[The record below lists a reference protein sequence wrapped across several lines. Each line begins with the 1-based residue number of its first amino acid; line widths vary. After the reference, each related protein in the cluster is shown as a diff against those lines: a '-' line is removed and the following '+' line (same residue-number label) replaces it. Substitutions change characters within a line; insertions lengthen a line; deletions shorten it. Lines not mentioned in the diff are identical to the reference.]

1 PLGAVYLFR
10 TLNSAHAGDPTYFLT
25 SQYANWRVT
34 GSTSLTTVLE
44 MAKGA
49 NIAKQTQI
57 VFQVFVA
64 ILSPIFILSLLIF
77 RGKLYELFT
86 ILTPLIFF
94 SI

>member
-1 PLGAVYLFR
+1 
-10 TLNSAHAGDPTYFLT
+10 
-25 SQYANWRVT
+25 
-34 GSTSLTTVLE
+34 LTTVLE

-94 SI
+94 SIILIDTRIYLTVEYYVIVTVMG